1 MSSQK
6 NVLEAILNSP
16 RSVFNVQSL
25 RMLTEC
31 EDSQK
36 LTKSLHYY
44 IKEGKIRNPRRG
56 IYTKAT
62 YDEREMACA
71 IFRPSY
77 ISLEYVLQRCGVVF
91 QYDDTITC
99 VSYLNRAV
107 EVDGKTYQFR
117 IIKPELW
124 IGMDGIEQHDNMLTA
139 TPERAFLDM
148 VYLSAGN
155 CYFDNLHPLDRSSVK
170 RLLPLYRSNI
180 LSERVSELLNIK
192 NNGQEQTQTLYG
204 SDSRSDIQRQGSL

>member
-6 NVLEAILNSP
+6 NVLEVVLNSS

-44 IKEGKIRNPRRG
+44 VKEGKISNPRRG

-62 YDEREMACA
+62 YDEQEMACSL
-71 IFRPSY
+71 FRPAY
-77 ISLEYVLQRCGVVF
+77 ISLEYVLQRAGVVF
-91 QYDDTITC
+91 QYDDTVTC
-99 VSYLNRAV
+99 VSYLNRIA
-107 EVDGKTYQFR
+107 EVDEKIYQFR
-117 IIKPELW
+117 IINPELW
-124 IGMDGIEQHDNMLTA
+124 IGMEGIEQKDNILIA
-139 TPERAFLDM
+139 SPERAFLDM

-155 CYFDNLHPLDRSSVK
+155 CYFDNLHPLSKTKVK
-170 RLLPLYRSNI
+170 QLLPLYQSKV
-180 LSERVSELLNIK
+180 LTERVIELLNLK
-192 NNGQEQTQTLYG
+192 
-204 SDSRSDIQRQGSL
+204 

>member
-1 MSSQK
+1 MGSQK
-6 NVLEAILNSP
+6 NVLEVILNST

-44 IKEGKIRNPRRG
+44 VKEGKIRNPRRG

-62 YDEREMACA
+62 YNEREMACSL
-71 IFRPSY
+71 FRPAY
-77 ISLEYVLQRCGVVF
+77 ISLEYVLQRAGVVF

-99 VSYLNRAV
+99 VSYLNRIA
-107 EVDGKTYQFR
+107 EVDEKIYQFR
-117 IIKPELW
+117 IINPELW
-124 IGMDGIEQHDNMLTA
+124 IGMEGIDQNDNILID
-139 TPERAFLDM
+139 TPERAFHDM

-155 CYFDNLHPLDRSSVK
+155 CYFDNLHPLNKTKVK
-170 RLLPLYRSNI
+170 QLLPLYQSKV
-180 LSERVSELLNIK
+180 LTERVTELLNK
-192 NNGQEQTQTLYG
+192 K
-204 SDSRSDIQRQGSL
+204 

>member
-1 MSSQK
+1 MSSQN
-6 NVLEAILNSP
+6 NVLEVILNST

-44 IKEGKIRNPRRG
+44 VKEGKISNPRRG

-62 YDEREMACA
+62 YDEQEMACSL
-71 IFRPSY
+71 FRPAY
-77 ISLEYVLQRCGVVF
+77 ISLEYVLQRAGVVF
-91 QYDDTITC
+91 QYDDTVTC
-99 VSYLNRAV
+99 VSYLNRIA
-107 EVDGKTYQFR
+107 EVDEKIYQFR
-117 IIKPELW
+117 IINPELW
-124 IGMDGIEQHDNMLTA
+124 IGMEGIEQNDNILIA

-155 CYFDNLHPLDRSSVK
+155 CYFDNLHPLNKTKVK
-170 RLLPLYRSNI
+170 QLLPLYQSKV
-180 LSERVSELLNIK
+180 LTERVTELLNQK
-192 NNGQEQTQTLYG
+192 
-204 SDSRSDIQRQGSL
+204 